1 MQFKG
6 EAGKRFMHACAVCC
20 RDQAHA
26 VDTLRY
32 RQRKDAKFNAF
43 ISELNSSP
51 LCRKLDLKS
60 FLAMQM
66 MRLTKYP
73 LLIESLLKY
82 TSCKYPRYSGTP
94 RVSTCCSLRVYLS
107 TRPVSTRC

>member
-1 MQFKG
+1 MLLVFALQFKG

-82 TSCKYPRYSGTP
+82 TSCKYPLLIE
-94 RVSTCCSLRVYLS
+94 STQIHLV
-107 TRPVSTRC
+107 